1 MNLCLDSSL
10 IQGYTSQ
17 SQAARVLTEDWVL
30 RNSYCPNCGN
40 NPLQNFENNRPVA
53 DFGCL
58 KCSEEYELKSKR
70 GDFHANVVDG
80 AYSTMLQR
88 ISSGN
93 NPNFFFMSY
102 TQAWAV
108 KSFFVVPKQ
117 FFTPDV
123 IVGRKPLSAMAKRA
137 GWVGCNINLSAIA
150 EAGKVFLVKNSIV
163 APVASVKASFARVRF
178 LREANSEAKGWLLDV
193 LKCVELFPT
202 TMFSLEDVYAFE
214 HSLGSKYPRNRFV
227 RAKIRQQLQV
237 LRDNGLLEFVAKGRY
252 KKSA

>member
-10 IQGYTSQ
+10 IEGYTSR
-17 SQAARVLTEDWVL
+17 SQIARVLTENWVQ
-30 RNSYCPNCGN
+30 RNSYCPSCGN
-40 NPLQNFENNRPVA
+40 ISLNNFANNRPVA
-53 DFGCL
+53 DFHCTE
-58 KCSEEYELKSKR
+58 CNEEFELKSKR
-70 GDFHANVVDG
+70 GDFSANVVDG
-80 AYSTMLQR
+80 AYSAMLQR
-88 ISSGN
+88 IGSGN

-102 TQAWAV
+102 TPAWTV
-108 KSFFVVPKQ
+108 KNFFVVPKQ

-123 IVGRKPLSAMAKRA
+123 IVGRRPLAATAKRA

-163 APVASVKASFARVRF
+163 EPPIFVKASFARTRF
-178 LREANSEAKGWLLDV
+178 LRERSSETKGWLLDV
-193 LKCVELFPT
+193 LKCVERIPVAE
-202 TMFSLEDVYAFE
+202 FSLEDVYTFE
-214 HSLGSKYPRNRFV
+214 GILGSKYPRNHFI